1 MLNTQLVANLIT
13 ETLNT
18 YGKTDEYSYTF
29 VVGAEIKEDK
39 RGGYIAGI
47 LRTVDSPV
55 KPVKNY
61 KEVNYTFVVDLLVYA
76 ARTNEIYLEVSEIV
90 GKMISQYNGDNVN
103 FGTGKGTMSFT
114 AGRPDRYDN
123 AYGTGDEV
131 PLSFTVNI
139 TYTDNDNVLSSDKHW
154 LLDGEEIPFLSE
166 SVSIE
171 TEGLTRK
178 IYTEQYSKTLKT
190 GQMRF
195 YSFVVPYASEMGVK
209 LQQLILNNTML
220 SNRVHTLSYYDGQ
233 AFTSENPF
241 TTKVI
246 VYRSGRSYSEMPK
259 GSSFEI
265 TFTDA
270 DDGASYPQYYF
281 GLLDFPFD
289 RQSED
294 SRYFTSES
302 EQQAYFEN
310 KVAGG
315 AAFVPIFAPNL
326 DSLDVTKQVYD
337 NYLGTYDLLD
347 LVKKNYA
354 VIKVYKDATS
364 APEYLYYF
372 VTNVTIGEGR
382 QVMYDLH
389 LDTVQTYFFD
399 SSVSF
404 ANCLIERAHLNR
416 FEEADSTHV
425 KFVTDPKSKIYN
437 AEDALNY
444 PKRLIKRTKVEMAPL
459 GVTEVDNWLK
469 KNVDYWV
476 YVYLDPTYN
485 EFNVY
490 NPYRPG
496 KVEDKT
502 AFFQASVNNDVI
514 SPPAVYYYPVY
525 KKNRANQNVY
535 IIIKCYFETEINE
548 GTSGTRK
555 FRVSEDSRKY
565 FETMNPNYVGYYY
578 ALKASVMPPF
588 LFRDTD
594 MISQF
599 SIDSGGN
606 LEVNMDHKWTGSIG
620 ENPPPYLTSN
630 AANGIFTEYG
640 ENNEYSSYAL
650 FTGIFQIDT
659 YAQTEPYLLPYNAD
673 ILKSD
678 VKNGTDRLSYNPKL
692 NGQNFREL
700 VITASS
706 GDSFTYDIQKL
717 QQDSVT
723 FLYTEPFS
731 PEITKYYMRVNAPC
745 GLYTEGTE
753 SNYMGLVGSTDN
765 SIAFLTN
772 AYAEFI
778 ANNKNF
784 WMQSNMKIVMGTMK
798 SAIGIGSSFAEGKY
812 PQAIGGAVGGSLDFI
827 SSIID
832 RNMTVDNMKQ
842 APDQLKNANGNLL
855 FNLLVTDFGLYVE
868 EFAALDGDMQS
879 AFDFMELYGFSVN
892 SIGNVKDYVNIRKY
906 HNYIKAQLQGII
918 GAMSNIAREDLRER
932 FSRGIRFW
940 NVDTPDYSQENY
952 EKWLD
957 E

>member
-18 YGKTDEYSYTF
+18 YGKTEEYSYTF

-47 LRTVDSPV
+47 LRTVESPV
-55 KPVKNY
+55 KPVKGY

-114 AGRPDRYDN
+114 AGRPDRYDS

-131 PLSFTVNI
+131 PFSFTVNI

-220 SNRVHTLSYYDGQ
+220 SNQVHTLSYYDGQ
-233 AFTSENPF
+233 AFTSENTF

-246 VYRSGRSYSEMPK
+246 IYRSGKSYSEMPK

-270 DDGASYPQYYF
+270 DDGVEYPNYYF

-459 GVTEVDNWLK
+459 GVAEVDNWLK
-469 KNVDYWV
+469 NNVDYWV
-476 YVYLDPTYN
+476 YVYLDPTH

-490 NPYRPG
+490 TPYTDYKINPGP
-496 KVEDKT
+496 T
-502 AFFQASVNNDVI
+502 TLFQASVNNDVI

-525 KKNRANQNVY
+525 KKNRANKNVY
-535 IIIKCYFETEINE
+535 IIIESTYSIIISDRTHT
-548 GTSGTRK
+548 GTTRS
-555 FRVSEDSRKY
+555 RVSEESKKY
-565 FETMNPNYVGYYY
+565 FEALNPDYVGYYY

-588 LFRDTD
+588 LFRNTD
-594 MISQF
+594 MISKI
-599 SIDSGGN
+599 SVDAGGN
-606 LEVNMDHKWTGSIG
+606 LRIKMDFESDKNNERPFYFQSDV
-620 ENPPPYLTSN
+620 
-630 AANGIFTEYG
+630 ANGIVTQYG
-640 ENNEYSSYAL
+640 DNKNSSYAL
-650 FTGIFQIDT
+650 FTGVFQLDT
-659 YAQTEPYLLPYNAD
+659 YAQTEPYSLPYNAD

-765 SIAFLTN
+765 SIAFLTK

-812 PQAIGGAVGGSLDFI
+812 PQAMGGAVGGSLDFI

-952 EKWLD
+952 ENWLD
-957 E
+957 D